1 MLRSSQFSLKSQ
13 PSLEHSSR
21 ISPSVQRNSPTVSQ
35 ASNSEDD
42 VQAVAGDVLRHRLI
56 CSFEADA
63 QGLTSDFLID
73 QLLQQV
79 PVP

>member
-1 MLRSSQFSLKSQ
+1 MT
-13 PSLEHSSR
+13 P
-21 ISPSVQRNSPTVSQ
+21 
-35 ASNSEDD
+35 DD

-63 QGLTSDFLID
+63 QGLTSDYLID
-73 QLLQQV
+73 KLLQQV

>member
-1 MLRSSQFSLKSQ
+1 MPGWRKEILT
-13 PSLEHSSR
+13 P
-21 ISPSVQRNSPTVSQ
+21 
-35 ASNSEDD
+35 DD

-63 QGLTSDFLID
+63 QGLTSDYLID